1 MSMFNNVS
9 IPRAPDVV
17 TILWQRNPLQP
28 RSSRTI
34 VNTSV
39 IGSASPCARFLRNG
53 DRYVNA
59 RDCLLNNGFQIIT
72 NERFSVF
79 GVTVF
84 VRQR

>member
-34 VNTSV
+34 VNASV
-39 IGSASPCARFLRNG
+39 IGSASPCTRFLRNG
-53 DRYVNA
+53 VRYVNA